1 MMAGLFSRPG
11 VVIKPG
17 PLFACF
23 AIATSL
29 AATGSTADSPEP
41 SPAASMVSELGLRA
55 AATPVRERS
64 GWRPP
69 REILLAPAL
78 HADLPRLQQVA
89 PEARLIEVSA
99 ATPAGALAGADAAIG
114 ICDQKTLQAAPHLQ
128 WLQLLTVGAERCVQ
142 LPLIRERRPL
152 ITNMQRVAAAS
163 MAEHVMG
170 MMLILSHHLD
180 YFLAQQA
187 RGHWASEADHY
198 PQPVELKGKT
208 VLVVGLGG
216 IGTEV
221 AKRAY
226 AFGMRVIAT
235 RASGAPGPDYVSYVG
250 SPDEL
255 LKLASDADVVVNCTP
270 LTPQTAGLFNREFFA
285 ATKPSAYFINVGRGG
300 SVVTAD
306 LVAALRA
313 GRIAGAGLD
322 VTDPEPLPAD
332 NALWHMQNVV
342 ITPHMSGNSPMTDD
356 MLLTVLVE
364 NLRRYVGGE
373 PMLSV
378 VDIDRGY

>member
-1 MMAGLFSRPG
+1 MAVPASRS
-11 VVIKPG
+11 VILIHASALLAG
-17 PLFACF
+17 F

-29 AATGSTADSPEP
+29 AASGSTADAPEP
-41 SPAASMVSELGLRA
+41 SAAASMVSDLGLRL
-55 AATPVRERS
+55 ATAPVRERS

-69 REILLAPAL
+69 REILVAPAL
-78 HADLPRLQQVA
+78 HGDLPRLQQVA
-89 PEARLIEVSA
+89 PEVRFVEVSDS
-99 ATPAGALAGADAAIG
+99 TPAGELAGADAAIG
-114 ICDQKTLQAAPHLQ
+114 LCDGRILQAAPHLQ

-142 LPLIRERRPL
+142 QPLIRERRPL
-152 ITNMQRVAAAS
+152 LTNMQRIAGAS

-180 YFLAQQA
+180 YFLAQQRRA
-187 RGHWASEADHY
+187 HWAREADHY
-198 PQPVELKGKT
+198 PQPVELKGKNL
-208 VLVVGLGG
+208 LVVGLGG

-226 AFGMRVIAT
+226 AFGMRVTAT

-255 LKLASDADVVVNCTP
+255 LKLASDADVIVNCTP
-270 LTPQTAGLFNREFFA
+270 LTPQTAGLFNREFFGV
-285 ATKPSAYFINVGRGG
+285 TKPSAYFINVGRGG

-306 LVAALRA
+306 LIAALRA

-332 NALWHMQNVV
+332 SALWHLKNVI
-342 ITPHMSGNSPMTDD
+342 ITPHMSANSPLTGD
-356 MLLTVLVE
+356 MLLAVLVE

-378 VDIDRGY
+378 VDIERGY